1 MVAVVGAA
9 GVYVPQAVAEN
20 VAATGKECAITV
32 ESGTV
37 KWGIKQSWRSY
48 ILGNIAH
55 GTWKTSGQ
63 NQDYRQR
70 WQSYF
75 FRDSYPGFFHCLYR
89 T

>member
-37 KWGIKQSWRSY
+37 KWGIK
-48 ILGNIAH
+48 
-55 GTWKTSGQ
+55 
-63 NQDYRQR
+63 
-70 WQSYF
+70 
-75 FRDSYPGFFHCLYR
+75 
-89 T
+89 